1 MAIPCFTGQGF
12 LPPGEHVCS
21 LVEVA
26 SRFGAGG
33 KRRELWL
40 LFEKFVAIE
49 LRPRFAELIY
59 IDGSFVTDKADPC
72 DIDVVLDLRNS
83 NDVRQFEGFLFMLRH
98 RVSLHDR
105 YKVDF
110 LVSVAGENNFVQ
122 YFQYV
127 GPKVAHKG
135 IPAKAS
141 KGILRVIDE

>member
-1 MAIPCFTGQGF
+1 MGIPSFTDQGF

-26 SRFGAGG
+26 SRFGVGG

-40 LFEKFVAIE
+40 LFEKFVSIE

-59 IDGSFVTDKADPC
+59 INGSFVTDKADPC
-72 DIDVVLDLRNS
+72 DVDVVLDLRNS
-83 NDVRQFEGFLFMLRH
+83 NKVTQYEGFLFMQRH
-98 RVSLHDR
+98 RASLHDR

-110 LVSVAGENNFVQ
+110 LVNLAEQNNFVQ

-135 IPAKAS
+135 LSANAL
-141 KGILRVIDE
+141 KGILRVRDE